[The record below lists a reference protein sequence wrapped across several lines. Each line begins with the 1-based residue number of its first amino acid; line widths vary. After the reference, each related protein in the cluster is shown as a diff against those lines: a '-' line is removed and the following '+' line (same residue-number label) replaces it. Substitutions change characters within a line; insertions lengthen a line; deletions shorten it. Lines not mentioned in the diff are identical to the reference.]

1 MNLEEYEQTAAK
13 DISGEIPD
21 TAGAG
26 DLSNAYNMQES
37 DPTGIKIRRAA
48 EDLKTRLRELLIS
61 RFLS

>member
-1 MNLEEYEQTAAK
+1 MNLEEYGQAAAK

-21 TAGAG
+21 SAGAD
-26 DLSNAYNMQES
+26 DLSNASNIQES
-37 DPTGIKIRRAA
+37 DPTEIKTRQAA